1 MAGIS
6 RGGER
11 AFFDKLGG
19 RIETEK
25 DTANFLLDV
34 AVSFS
39 ETKKNG
45 SFYNRRSV
53 NMQEYMSRKA
63 TVFFISVV
71 QLICAF

>member
-1 MAGIS
+1 MTGIS
-6 RGGER
+6 RGGGR

-39 ETKKNG
+39 ETKQNG
-45 SFYNRRSV
+45 SF
-53 NMQEYMSRKA
+53 
-63 TVFFISVV
+63 
-71 QLICAF
+71 

>member
-1 MAGIS
+1 MAEIS
-6 RGGER
+6 RGGGR

-19 RIETEK
+19 RIEIEIETEK

-45 SFYNRRSV
+45 SF
-53 NMQEYMSRKA
+53 
-63 TVFFISVV
+63 
-71 QLICAF
+71 

>member
-1 MAGIS
+1 MRTPPLPADFTHTRVCKPFCEKFLTLPILAAGIS
-6 RGGER
+6 RGGGR

-39 ETKKNG
+39 EIKKNG
-45 SFYNRRSV
+45 SF
-53 NMQEYMSRKA
+53 
-63 TVFFISVV
+63 
-71 QLICAF
+71 